1 MRSSTGGNLHAHS
14 NDVLFAGPGK
24 EGGEKR
30 VELGVGARDR
40 LTHTLRAGGTSLGIL
55 PRKYNGHT
63 GSPSHPAYPFQG
75 SAAVTVCV
83 EIDTV
88 R

>member
-30 VELGVGARDR
+30 VELGGGGGGGARDR
-40 LTHTLRAGGTSLGIL
+40 LTHARGAGRNFT
-55 PRKYNGHT
+55 R
-63 GSPSHPAYPFQG
+63 HPAP
-75 SAAVTVCV
+75 
-83 EIDTV
+83 
-88 R
+88 